1 MGPDETEA
9 VGLTLNTTGG
19 ASPVEVKLKPLTVIL
34 GTNGTGKSTLL
45 RQMAGSENPRRGGGK
60 LETAGFDPVT
70 FVEGGRIAN
79 VPNNLRIG
87 SHDSFDEG
95 ISESWG
101 NDIRSAKRGQLR
113 SRTNQI
119 FDALRRET
127 RRVKEEHSDRVN
139 EAQRN
144 GHEPPER
151 EEPPLD
157 RAFRLFSDIFPAIE
171 LKADST
177 SNELKASK
185 YGNTYDA
192 SDLSDGERQVLTLL
206 ADLAVHGA
214 GEAVVVDEPE
224 LNLNSGLAIRVW
236 ETIEREVLTRSEET
250 YFVYATHSLSFA
262 SRPAVD
268 RVIVLDNR
276 GKVAACVDSPS
287 TLLKNETIT
296 SEDYLGA
303 LTTIVATPTALITE
317 GQDGSVDRTFYQW
330 VIGKKWGRERNGVP
344 VVPMQGS
351 SSVRGAVK
359 QEGIWNELQGST
371 RLVGVTDRDYLSDS
385 QLEGLVD
392 ENLLVLDLHEVE
404 SYFCLPKLLCDL
416 AQERVVEDQP
426 TEEDIE
432 EKILEYVESKKVAV
446 AAKRVSE
453 RTRLSLSVSVSN
465 EDLDEADSTEEV
477 ADMLVEAAED
487 NLEAAE
493 NRLGMDQTKN
503 AFEQEL
509 QRLDEAIESR
519 NVEEILKLCPG
530 KELLKRLAHFAGC
543 NSYNHI
549 MRATEEHLDPTDYPK
564 LRALRDELHTAL
576 APVPSDSATPV
587 PS

>member
-1 MGPDETEA
+1 MESDETET
-9 VGLTLNTTGG
+9 VELSLDTTGD
-19 ASPVEVKLKPLTVIL
+19 ASPVEVRLKPLTVIL

-45 RQMAGSENPRRGGGK
+45 RQMAGSENPRHGGGK
-60 LETAGFDPVT
+60 LEAADFEPVT

-79 VPNNLRIG
+79 VPNNLRVG

-95 ISESWG
+95 LSESWG
-101 NDIRSAKRGQLR
+101 NDIRRAKRGELR

-127 RRVKEEHSDRVN
+127 RKVKEQHSDQVN
-139 EAQRN
+139 EAQRK
-144 GHEPPER
+144 GFEAPER

-171 LKADST
+171 LKADSA

-192 SDLSDGERQVLTLL
+192 SGLSDGERQVLTLL

-214 GEAVVVDEPE
+214 GEAVLVDEPE

-276 GKVAACVDSPS
+276 AKVAACVDSPS
-287 TLLKNETIT
+287 ILLKNETIT

-317 GQDGSVDRTFYQW
+317 GEDGSVDRTFYQW
-330 VIGKKWGRERNGVP
+330 IIGKEWGRERNGVP

-351 SSVRGAVK
+351 SSVRGVVK
-359 QEGIWNELQGST
+359 QEGVWDELRGST
-371 RLVGVTDRDYLSDS
+371 RLVGITDRDYLSDS
-385 QLEGLVD
+385 QLRDLEG
-392 ENLLVLDLHEVE
+392 ENLVVLDLHEVE
-404 SYFCLPKLLCDL
+404 SYFCLPRVLCDL
-416 AQERVVEDQP
+416 AEERVVEDQP

-432 EKILEYVESKKVAV
+432 EKILEYAASEKVAV

-453 RTRLSLSVSVSN
+453 STRLSLSVSVAN

-477 ADMLVEAAED
+477 ADMLSEAAED

-493 NRLGMDQTKN
+493 NRLGSDQTKDT
-503 AFEQEL
+503 FEQEL
-509 QRLDEAIESR
+509 HRLDEAIENR

-543 NSYNHI
+543 SSKDHI
-549 MRATEEHLDPTDYPK
+549 MRAAEEHLDPSDYPN
-564 LRALRDELHTAL
+564 LRGLRNELRTAL
-576 APVPSDSATPV
+576 DVTPSVPTS
-587 PS
+587 